1 VEGPAAF
8 LVEVAN
14 DGPTSGGS
22 EARRAA
28 VSSADRTTLL
38 QRLTSDLLTEAGLDL
53 VEDLE
58 PGQVL
63 AVASL
68 RTVRELEKTFSADV
82 GDPADSVLLTLE
94 LEVTA
99 YAYRLEDL
107 ERSAVLAASLQ
118 TQDRALFAESLTL
131 DLDGDFAPS
140 TGGRYS
146 AAGVA
151 LWETYEPPDGEALL
165 RAVVGQTPSVAA
177 ARLAAAVDL
186 AAPPVIRI
194 SPSWFPWLPALANR
208 ITIQIA
214 RAPA

>member
-1 VEGPAAF
+1 
-8 LVEVAN
+8 
-14 DGPTSGGS
+14 
-22 EARRAA
+22 
-28 VSSADRTTLL
+28 
-38 QRLTSDLLTEAGLDL
+38 LDL
-53 VEDLE
+53 VEELE

-68 RTVRELEKTFSADV
+68 RAVRELEKTFSAEV
-82 GDPADSVLLTLE
+82 GDPADSLLLTLE

-118 TQDRALFAESLTL
+118 HPDRALFAESLAL

-140 TGGRYS
+140 TGGRYR

-151 LWETYEPPDGEALL
+151 LWETYEPPETEALV
-165 RAVVGQTPSVAA
+165 RAAVGQTLTVAV
-177 ARLAAAVDL
+177 ARLESAADL

-194 SPSWFPWLPALANR
+194 SPSWFPWLPVLPDR
-208 ITIQIA
+208 IAIEIA

>member
-1 VEGPAAF
+1 
-8 LVEVAN
+8 
-14 DGPTSGGS
+14 
-22 EARRAA
+22 
-28 VSSADRTTLL
+28 
-38 QRLTSDLLTEAGLDL
+38 LDL
-53 VEDLE
+53 VDELE

-68 RTVRELEKTFSADV
+68 RAVRELEKTFSAEV
-82 GDPADSVLLTLE
+82 GDPADSLLLTLE

-118 TQDRALFAESLTL
+118 HPDRALFAESLAL

-140 TGGRYS
+140 TGGRYR
-146 AAGVA
+146 ATGVA
-151 LWETYEPPDGEALL
+151 LWETYEPPETEALV
-165 RAVVGQTPSVAA
+165 RAAVGQTPSVAV
-177 ARLAAAVDL
+177 ARLESAADL

-194 SPSWFPWLPALANR
+194 SPSWFPWLPVLPDR
-208 ITIQIA
+208 ITIEIA